1 MLYNEWMGWLKKVF
15 GIKGGSG
22 IKEAQVEESWQVTPT
37 TQGLGGTYV
46 MEVRSKT
53 RFFVT
58 GNREVFLD
66 GVFTEDALI
75 TGNLERHV
83 LSVLDDSKAATGA
96 KPPGIDLRR
105 R

>member
-1 MLYNEWMGWLKKVF
+1 MAWLKKVF
-15 GIKGGSG
+15 GNKKRSIEGP
-22 IKEAQVEESWQVTPT
+22 QVEESWQVTPT

-46 MEVRSKT
+46 IEVRSKT

-58 GNREVFLD
+58 GNGEVFLD

-75 TGNLERHV
+75 TGNLKRHV
-83 LSVLDDSKAATGA
+83 LSVLDDSNVATSA
-96 KPPGIDLRR
+96 KSPGIDLRR